1 MQTLLVVAGA
11 AFLGGAIQ
19 AASGFG
25 SAAVMMVFVPLVFD
39 MLHAPALCSAI
50 SCILAYSLAFRFR
63 HHLSLRRLAVPAAAC
78 LAASTTAIHVA
89 ANLDLDL
96 LSVLL
101 GVFLI
106 LLALYFFTL
115 KGKLTFRDTFLCA
128 AGSGLLAGV
137 GSGLFSVGGPMIA
150 AYYLA
155 TSDSNEEYIA
165 NMQGYFA
172 LTNTVNIL
180 TRMSKGLYSA
190 QSVLPILVGVAG
202 VLAGK
207 RLGIRLLA
215 KMDALTLTRVVY
227 LVMALSGA
235 LTIISHI

>member
-128 AGSGLLAGV
+128 AGSGL
-137 GSGLFSVGGPMIA
+137 FSVGGPMIA